1 MIRPT
6 SLKPIE
12 RRTLWDQ
19 AYLTL
24 KAALLEGRYAPG
36 ARIILRDVAD
46 ELGISLTPV
55 RDAVNHLIAEK
66 VLDRGGVGQGGGATV
81 PLLDA
86 HQFDQLMAI
95 RASLEPL
102 ATAAAARL
110 ATAEELDGLERS
122 MLDMKKS
129 IESAQGARYLAA
141 HNRFHF
147 GIYKMSQLPIVQ
159 DVIEGAWLRCGP
171 TLNLALPEYKPGLK
185 RYSHHVDALNALKKR
200 DADKAAAAI
209 HADIESAR
217 ADVYA
222 LLMDRQPN

>member
-1 MIRPT
+1 
-6 SLKPIE
+6 
-12 RRTLWDQ
+12 
-19 AYLTL
+19 
-24 KAALLEGRYAPG
+24 
-36 ARIILRDVAD
+36 
-46 ELGISLTPV
+46 
-55 RDAVNHLIAEK
+55 LIAEK
-66 VLDRGGVGQGGGATV
+66 VLERGGVGQGGGATV

-95 RASLEPL
+95 RSNLEPM

-110 ATAEELDGLERS
+110 ATTEALDGLERS

-159 DVIEGAWLRCGP
+159 EVIEGAWLRCGP

-185 RYSHHVDALNALKKR
+185 RYAHHVDALNALKKR
-200 DADKAAAAI
+200 DADTAAAAI

-222 LLMDRQPN
+222 LLIDRQPN